1 MFAFFG
7 EKLKVL
13 LKFFFWFLR
22 SRILLIY
29 ICSKEKLT
37 TLGMW
42 LVLIILY
49 IFMDMVKFG
58 DKKFMCIKSE
68 KEHPIKQS
76 TIA

>member
-13 LKFFFWFLR
+13 LKFFFWFL
-22 SRILLIY
+22 
-29 ICSKEKLT
+29 
-37 TLGMW
+37 
-42 LVLIILY
+42 
-49 IFMDMVKFG
+49 MDMVKFG